1 MDLLRISILIF
12 IPYMWI
18 VAYLFMG
25 PDYSVLDAMG
35 LKVEDEHPAPYRL
48 NGLKEGLLC
57 VCFYMPAFYYNIYEM
72 MYTTGL
78 GRSTVPFWL
87 TLIIVMFGSP
97 WSVLQGGALDLPC
110 GLFTLYAYFTHKD
123 NLVKTFD
130 DRLANSV
137 NVEWTKA
144 LVQIS
149 GFIEGIYGL
158 LLVFSPEHKI
168 IDNKF
173 VYDLQFSNADTR
185 HLGLRSYGICTLVIG
200 MFYIYWS
207 IPSMQLQHMYYFVGI
222 YHLLIATG
230 MTILANNTLYPVPLS
245 CMYFERIFHFVSG
258 ILILASFTMR
268 PFKTLTIFQNGH
280 LVPNQ
285 KKLNEI
291 TLDEF
296 RESDSKQDTKKEKKK
311 AKKKTAKKTE
321 KKTEKKKRSK
331 KKD

>member
-25 PDYSVLDAMG
+25 PDFAVLDAMG

-130 DRLANSV
+130 DRLVNSL
-137 NVEWTKA
+137 NLEWTKA

-149 GFIEGIYGL
+149 GFIEGIYGVF
-158 LLVFSPEHKI
+158 LVFSPEHKI

-185 HLGLRSYGICTLVIG
+185 H
-200 MFYIYWS
+200 
-207 IPSMQLQHMYYFVGI
+207 LQHMYYFVGI

-321 KKTEKKKRSK
+321 KKKRSK